1 MMALLWELIA
11 EFDVKKVHSDACRL
25 LERIGIHVPRADL
38 RERLEKTGK
47 VKFSGERAL
56 LKGEVIEAFV
66 EEMRSRS
73 SGNMERDDKEL
84 VIFPSSWSFFYVDP
98 ISLEVKPYD
107 KEHLIQFTKLVDSF
121 RGSGVEG
128 SAPGWVQDEPPLM
141 RPIVSYYIQCRYS
154 RGAHFPGI
162 AYEIRTLKWMK
173 EMAEV
178 MGHDFGIGVETFSP
192 LSFSGNSLD
201 VALHFSNEIRDVG
214 LDPMPIV
221 GITAPLDWH
230 AAWAQSVAENI
241 GGYILLRLLGFERVY
256 PSFRLFTGSMRSGVI
271 SFGAPE
277 YALLLLMRIK
287 VREFYKIPIG
297 VAESML
303 TTAKLPDHHAAT
315 EKATLTLFAAL
326 TGYRVFEGAGTLS
339 LDEIFSPQQFIIDI
353 EVRDYIARI
362 LHGAGGMSIRDA
374 IELVKEGLEDGN
386 FLAAPFTAT
395 EWRNVYWCPRLFHQ
409 TPFSQWKKM
418 HKRVLEDAWE
428 IAKEKIAEHDYELD
442 EDKVRELEAII
453 QKARKELCR

>member
-1 MMALLWELIA
+1 MALLWEFIA

-25 LERIGIHVPRADL
+25 LECVGIHVPSADL

-56 LKGEVIEAFV
+56 LNGEVVEEFV
-66 EEMRSRS
+66 EELRNRS
-73 SGNMERDDKEL
+73 SGNMGSECKEL

-107 KEHLIQFTKLVDSF
+107 KEHLKQFTKLVDSF
-121 RGSGVEG
+121 RNMGVGG

-162 AYEIRTLKWMK
+162 AYEIRVLKWMK
-173 EMAEV
+173 EMGEV

-201 VALHFSNEIRDVG
+201 VLVYFSNEIREVG
-214 LDPMPIV
+214 LDPMPIM
-221 GITAPLDWH
+221 GITAPLDRH
-230 AAWAQSVAENI
+230 AAWAQSVAENV

-287 VREFYKIPIG
+287 VREFYNIPIG

-326 TGYRVFEGAGTLS
+326 VGYRVFEGAGTLS
-339 LDEIFSPQQFIIDI
+339 LDEIFSPQQFIIDM

-362 LHGAGGMSIRDA
+362 LRGAGGMSNRDA
-374 IELVKEGLEDGN
+374 IELVQEGLEDGN
-386 FLAAPFTAT
+386 FLAAPFTAS

-418 HKRVLEDAWE
+418 PKRLLEDAWE
-428 IAKEKIAEHDYELD
+428 IAREKIAEHDYELD
-442 EDKVRELEAII
+442 GDKVRELEAIV
-453 QKARKELCR
+453 QKASKELCG